1 MSCQSATYF
10 ARSFFTRTFVYTLG
24 SAIFRNTSERLLCI
38 FFSLTGMC
46 QAGIYLFVSL
56 FLRKIRRPVL
66 VSNKLELG
74 ICLIILDVSLNF
86 SQFSDHSSSFRE
98 VYSLTCVEIQ
108 LRKSKKALHAN
119 LIKVALYHRYFSK
132 ILISSEEQC

>member
-1 MSCQSATYF
+1 MVKHTQKQFECVWPFCGFGVKGLRVMSCQSATYF

-56 FLRKIRRPVL
+56 FLQKIRRPVL
-66 VSNKLELG
+66 VSDKLELG
-74 ICLIILDVSLNF
+74 VCRIILDVSLNF
-86 SQFSDHSSSFRE
+86 PQFSDHRSSFRE
-98 VYSLTCVEIQ
+98 VF
-108 LRKSKKALHAN
+108 RKS
-119 LIKVALYHRYFSK
+119 VTR
-132 ILISSEEQC
+132 